1 MMNTMTKLFVA
12 ANASIYQMTGGR
24 LGSQLG
30 PQSVLLMHTVGRKSG
45 KSFTT
50 PLTFFRDG
58 ENYLVVASNWGQE
71 TPPTWFLNLMQQGS
85 TTIQVKDKMIQVRA
99 RQAEGEEYQR
109 LWKVVSS
116 RNPQYLQYQKG
127 LQRQIPIV
135 VLTPVTPTT
144 RPA

>member
-71 TPPTWFLNLMQQGS
+71 THPNWFLNLMQQGR

-135 VLTPVTPTT
+135 ILTPVAPTT